1 MAGSVPANAGT
12 NLPVPKG
19 WKAKLAQ
26 AKKKVTQIFE
36 FQQTRDRTGDLVDG
50 EQRSYNCA
58 NNARPEGWYK
68 HQTKT
73 VTESEGV
80 TIQGEMQVQTDKEI
94 MANKPDIIIKDKKK
108 KNCTLIDLSVSS
120 ERNVSLK
127 EVQKLSKYRDLET
140 EITDVGRY
148 HISLMVS

>member
-1 MAGSVPANAGT
+1 
-12 NLPVPKG
+12 
-19 WKAKLAQ
+19 
-26 AKKKVTQIFE
+26 
-36 FQQTRDRTGDLVDG
+36 
-50 EQRSYNCA
+50 
-58 NNARPEGWYK
+58 
-68 HQTKT
+68 
-73 VTESEGV
+73 
-80 TIQGEMQVQTDKEI
+80 MQVHTDKEI